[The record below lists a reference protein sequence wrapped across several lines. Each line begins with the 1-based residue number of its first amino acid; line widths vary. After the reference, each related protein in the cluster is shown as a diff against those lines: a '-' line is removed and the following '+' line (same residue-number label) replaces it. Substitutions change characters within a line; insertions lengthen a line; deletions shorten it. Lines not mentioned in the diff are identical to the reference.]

1 MPIVITIITVIA
13 VGSLVGF
20 LASKII
26 HDSELSVRWCM
37 VIGIIGAFWSSFVFM
52 QKDITLSTMISR
64 VGFSLFGS
72 VGVIAGAWV
81 GIKLRR
87 RIKKK
92 EHKEE
97 NADEGNRE

>member
-26 HDSELSVRWCM
+26 RDSELSVGWCM

-87 RIKKK
+87 RIKKEK
-92 EHKEE
+92 ETDEKKAEE
-97 NADEGNRE
+97 TGE